1 MNTKDNWMNTWRHN
15 AQTTYYVKTHIQAK
29 SISQW
34 SGHLLN
40 NHELPFTK
48 EQIANPQW
56 IALPDNIWLRKHP
69 QTFDTVIR
77 PGPFSHFLLDNKAFC
92 ESNKSRQNLQAKAES
107 RRAHKTVTYHSVWSY
122 DLWIGRYYSL
132 FYSKRWRLIRP
143 STMARLEARLDT
155 SPRRV
160 VFKISSLP
168 VILLLS
174 TPTL

>member
-1 MNTKDNWMNTWRHN
+1 MSHRR
-15 AQTTYYVKTHIQAK
+15 
-29 SISQW
+29 
-34 SGHLLN
+34 GHLPN
-40 NHELPFTK
+40 NHKHPCTK
-48 EQIANPQW
+48 EQITNPHW
-56 IALPDNIWLRKHP
+56 IASPDNIWLRKHP
-69 QTFDTVIR
+69 ETLHIIVC
-77 PGPFSHFLLDNKAFC
+77 PGPVFLLDNNALMC
-92 ESNKSRQNLQAKAES
+92 NKSQKNLQAKAVS

-143 STMARLEARLDT
+143 GTMARLEARLDT